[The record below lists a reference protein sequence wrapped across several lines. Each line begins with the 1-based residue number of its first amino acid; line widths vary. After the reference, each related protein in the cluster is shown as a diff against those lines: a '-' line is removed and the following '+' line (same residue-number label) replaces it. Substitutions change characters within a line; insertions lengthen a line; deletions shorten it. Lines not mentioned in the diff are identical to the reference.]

1 MAVRE
6 VAADQER
13 RDQAL
18 TACCMAVVAESDPVL
33 APGRRSRLLMDCLAV
48 LRAAHRPE
56 RAAQIGM
63 KEFRQG
69 LRGPLGPLLPPAS
82 GRPDRFDSMELF
94 DAQGLARDAVQ
105 DLCSEHLVPQAAL
118 EQYWP
123 WARVR
128 AEQEEQ
134 RLFDVMRRLSPEEYR
149 RARTLLGTHAAGS
162 VRELSRQWDRLWM
175 RFDFFESVADWPW
188 CQVDGWWYPCPVC
201 RWPMRAVRSGPQF
214 DVRCEAHA
222 PRGVHYRYTLS
233 KGPGPGELTGTG
245 KAAVAVTPLP
255 ASSDHLAVNRHV
267 WRYGTLPVLLE
278 LQLRDE
284 LAGLPFLE
292 MQMWPGEQR
301 PDEYDLHI
309 TVAVPGKSKRHWRV
323 DAKAW
328 ESVVAL
334 GKALTARP
342 GLRRG
347 LTIVLPDHQ
356 HSERHFL
363 ASQVRD
369 QGVKVTTVSCLAKR
383 VKDACGAPR

>member
-1 MAVRE
+1 M
-6 VAADQER
+6 
-13 RDQAL
+13 
-18 TACCMAVVAESDPVL
+18 
-33 APGRRSRLLMDCLAV
+33 LMDCLAV
-48 LRAAHRPE
+48 LRAAHQPE
-56 RAAQIGM
+56 RAAQFGM

-82 GRPDRFDSMELF
+82 GRSDRFDSMRLF
-94 DAQGLARDAVQ
+94 DAQGLVRDAVQ
-105 DLCSEHLVPQAAL
+105 DLCSEHLVPQVAL

-134 RLFDVMRRLSPEEYR
+134 HLFDLMRRLAPEDYR
-149 RARTLLGTHAAGS
+149 RARVLLGTHAAGP
-162 VRELSRQWDRLWM
+162 VRELRRQWDRLWM

-201 RWPMRAVRSGPQF
+201 RWPMRAARSGAQF

-222 PRGVHYRYTLS
+222 PRGVHYQYTPS

-255 ASSDHLAVNRHV
+255 ASSDHLTVSRPV

-278 LQLRDE
+278 LQLRNE
-284 LAGLPFLE
+284 LVGLPFVELE
-292 MQMWPGEQR
+292 MWPGEQR

-309 TVAVPGKSKRHWRV
+309 TVAVPGKRTRHWRV

-342 GLRRG
+342 ALRKG

-356 HSERHFL
+356 YSERYFL
-363 ASQVRD
+363 AAQVHDR
-369 QGVKVTTVSCLAKR
+369 GVKVTTVSRLANR
-383 VKDACGAPR
+383 VKAACGAPR

>member
-1 MAVRE
+1 MA
-6 VAADQER
+6 A
-13 RDQAL
+13 
-18 TACCMAVVAESDPVL
+18 VAESDPVL
-33 APGRRSRLLMDCLAV
+33 APVRRSRLLMDCLAV

-69 LRGPLGPLLPPAS
+69 LRGPLGPLLPSAS

-94 DAQGLARDAVQ
+94 DAQGLARDAVK
-105 DLCSEHLVPQAAL
+105 DLCTEHLVPQAAL

-134 RLFDVMRRLSPEEYR
+134 RLFDLMRRLSPEDYR
-149 RARTLLGTHAAGS
+149 RARALLGTHAAGA

-175 RFDFFESVADWPW
+175 RFDFFETVADWPW

-201 RWPMRAVRSGPQF
+201 RWSMRVLRCGAQF

-222 PRGVHYRYTLS
+222 ARGVHYRYTPS
-233 KGPGPGELTGTG
+233 GGPGPGELTGTG
-245 KAAVAVTPLP
+245 KAAVPVMPLP
-255 ASSDHLAVNRHV
+255 ASSDHLAVSRPV

-278 LQLRDE
+278 LQLRDAVVDLPHVE
-284 LAGLPFLE
+284 LV
-292 MQMWPGEQR
+292 MWPGEQR

-309 TVAVPGKSKRHWRV
+309 TVAVPGKRARHWRV

-334 GKALTARP
+334 GKALTNRP
-342 GLRRG
+342 ALRKG

-356 HSERHFL
+356 HSEQHFL
-363 ASQVRD
+363 AAQVRD
-369 QGVKVTTVSCLAKR
+369 RGVRVTTVSRLVSDIEK
-383 VKDACGAPR
+383 ACGGLR